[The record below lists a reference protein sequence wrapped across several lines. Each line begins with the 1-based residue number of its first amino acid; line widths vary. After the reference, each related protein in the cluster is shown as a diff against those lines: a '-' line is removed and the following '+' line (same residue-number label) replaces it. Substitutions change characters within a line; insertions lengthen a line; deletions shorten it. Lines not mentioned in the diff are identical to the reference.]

1 MVAIIKRK
9 RGNQTYYY
17 LYHDI
22 RRGGHKQKEIYLG
35 KTIPENIE
43 EIKQKFLLEF
53 YREEWLP
60 KLEII
65 YNNYVKTKKK
75 LPKSVIK
82 KELETFS
89 INFTY
94 NTQRIEGS
102 TLTLKETF
110 DLLRDGISPR
120 KPVQYAIE
128 TSKHQN
134 VFFEMLEYEKDLS
147 LEVVCMWHKKLFEET
162 KKDIAGKIRNFDVR
176 IQGSKFIPPS
186 SPSLSILLKGFFKW
200 YHTNKAKLN
209 PVELAALVHLKFATI
224 HPFGDGNG
232 RISRLM
238 MNFVLNKYDYP
249 MHDID
254 YIDRRGYYNALER
267 SSIQQNDM
275 IFLRWFMSKYLKIYR
290 KYW

>member
-1 MVAIIKRK
+1 MVAVIKRK

-22 RRGGHKQKEIYLG
+22 RRSHKQKEIYLG
-35 KTIPENIE
+35 KTIPKNIE
-43 EIKQKFLLEF
+43 EIKLKFLLEF
-53 YREEWLP
+53 YREQWLP

-65 YNNYVKTKKK
+65 CNNYADARKH

-110 DLLRDGISPR
+110 DLLRDGISSR
-120 KPVQYAIE
+120 KPIQDTIE
-128 TSKHQN
+128 AREHQN
-134 VFFEMLEYEKDLS
+134 VFFEMLEYKKDLS
-147 LEVVCMWHKKLFEET
+147 VKVVCMWHKKLFEKT
-162 KKDIAGKIRNFDVR
+162 KQDIAGKIRDFEVR
-176 IQGSKFIPPS
+176 IQGSKFIPPAS
-186 SPSLSILLKGFFKW
+186 HSLSFLLKGFFRW
-200 YHTNKAKLN
+200 YHSNKTKLN
-209 PVELAALVHLKFATI
+209 PAELAALVHLKFVTI

-249 MHDID
+249 MLDID
-254 YIDRRGYYNALER
+254 YMDRRRYYNALEG
-267 SSIQQNDM
+267 SSILQNDM
-275 IFLRWFMSKYLKIYR
+275 IFLRWFMSKYIKIYR
-290 KYW
+290 KYL